1 MKTAQETPTEFD
13 RLSTHEELHQVLAL
27 LDQFAPGA
35 ATEAS
40 SEVEERRALREAV
53 MDLWQDAAADEYES
67 DEETDARGE
76 LYPWAGM
83 LANKSDR
90 IN

>member
-1 MKTAQETPTEFD
+1 MKTAQELLTEFD

-27 LDQFAPGA
+27 LDEGVAGA

-40 SEVEERRALREAV
+40 SETEERKALREAV
-53 MDLWQDAAADEYES
+53 MDLWQDAAADEHEHD
-67 DEETDARGE
+67 DETGARGE
-76 LYPWAGM
+76 MLPWAGAI
-83 LANKSDR
+83 ANRSDR